1 MHFLE
6 SYVSKNEILRYLKGG
21 NGQVN
26 QLISEE
32 VNEQI
37 HALIDSQLSECFNV
51 ISPKN
56 ITRRFKLKM
65 HDGVIE
71 LSDQMDQCVS
81 LIHSNDLFHFL
92 EGAHEVVLGA
102 LTLGS
107 EISKRIEKKMLIKP
121 SEGIVLNACASV
133 IADAYADYLQN
144 ELLSELDTESLYI
157 SQRFSPGYGDLA
169 LTAQESISNLLEMR
183 KRIGVYLTEQ
193 YQMLPEKSITFI
205 IGLSHR
211 PFQSEIRTCGTNC
224 QDCKLIKCAYRRTNV

>member
-51 ISPKN
+51 ISSKN

-65 HDGVIE
+65 HEGVIE
-71 LSDQMDQCVS
+71 LLDQTDQCVS

>member
-26 QLISEE
+26 QFISEE
-32 VNEQI
+32 VNDQI
-37 HALIDSQLSECFNV
+37 HALIDSQLIESFNL
-51 ISPKN
+51 ISPKSV
-56 ITRRFKLKM
+56 TRRFNLKR

-71 LSDQMDQCVS
+71 LLDQTDQCIG
-81 LIHSNDLFHFL
+81 LIYSNDLLQFL
-92 EGAHEVVLGA
+92 KGAHEVVLGA

>member
-1 MHFLE
+1 M
-6 SYVSKNEILRYLKGG
+6 
-21 NGQVN
+21 
-26 QLISEE
+26 
-32 VNEQI
+32 
-37 HALIDSQLSECFNV
+37 

-56 ITRRFKLKM
+56 ITRRFKLKVQE
-65 HDGVIE
+65 GVIE
-71 LSDQMDQCVS
+71 LLDQTDQCVS

-92 EGAHEVVLGA
+92 EGAHEGVLGA

>member
-21 NGQVN
+21 SRQVN
-26 QLISEE
+26 QIVSEE
-32 VNEQI
+32 ANDQI

-51 ISPKN
+51 ILPKSV
-56 ITRRFKLKM
+56 TRRFKIREQ
-65 HDGVIE
+65 DGVLE
-71 LSDQMDQCVS
+71 LTDQTDQCVS
-81 LIHSNDLFHFL
+81 RIESNDLFHFL
-92 EGAHEVVLGA
+92 AGAHEVVLGA
-102 LTLGS
+102 LTLGT
-107 EISKRIEKKMLIKP
+107 EITKRIEKKMLIKP

-144 ELLSELDTESLYI
+144 ELISELNTEGLYT
-157 SQRFSPGYGDLA
+157 SQRYSPGYGDLA
-169 LTAQESISNLLEMR
+169 LTAQESFSNLLEMR